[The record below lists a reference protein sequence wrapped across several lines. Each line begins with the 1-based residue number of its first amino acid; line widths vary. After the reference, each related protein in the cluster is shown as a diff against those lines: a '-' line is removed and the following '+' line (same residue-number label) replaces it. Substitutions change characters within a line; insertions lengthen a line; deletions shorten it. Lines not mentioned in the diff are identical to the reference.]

1 MKNPSFVKKVMK
13 TKEVNYLPYGSNDR
27 EFMKEIVTEAGYAL
41 QFGVNSIQD
50 DKEIV
55 LLAIQQCPW
64 AYLYASDRLKQDPQ
78 VMMEA
83 ARHGCICGASQ
94 EIASNRKIVLNA
106 VKVSAFNLMYVS
118 EELRNDKEIVNA
130 ALCNDLGCFDNIGSE
145 LLKNREFCKK
155 MVLQCG
161 YKATRVIDES
171 LMSDSTFLKE
181 LVDLRLDDL
190 FELRVGSIVD
200 RKFSKELI
208 RMCPWFIRTMMF
220 SKDEELVMEAAK
232 CDPKTVQYAH
242 DSLRNNS
249 EFAMKLVELDARTLL
264 HLGPEVKQ
272 CFRVVMQA
280 VKQNGLCLPYASSDL
295 KNDPHIVRA
304 ACQQNPQAIQY
315 AGSMLKG
322 SQEFMLEMIQHNL
335 SALQHASI
343 HLKRNCLFL
352 QQVKQLVLSHQE
364 LMRVKNPNI
373 DFSSL
378 DELVSNLC
386 SANLHYEFY
395 CTHDIQLRQDRSLVM
410 QCVKQ
415 NGLTLHNAVEEL
427 RQDRQVVL
435 EAIKT
440 TPKALQYAHYS
451 LQDDKDLC
459 LEAVTRDVSSF
470 AYCSSRLK
478 LDADLI
484 RECVKQQGFT
494 VLAQYLPSTNA
505 LGKTFAMELLEM
517 NFKCIQFFPRDLTED
532 EEFMKEVFMRE
543 PRIHSLD
550 SLVEC

>member
-1 MKNPSFVKKVMK
+1 MNEMNLRIPFGMMENEDKLKDQLHHYGNDAVVLRLDDHFKSSLLKKHYHSNFELFYKCYKRFIENLFNDGFSYPTIWSQNDSSYHLQNVHWIAENDPDFACSLMKLGLPLYYFGDKLMKNPSFVKKVMK
-13 TKEVNYLPYGSNDR
+13 TMEVNYLPYGSNDR

-41 QFGVNSIQD
+41 QFGINSIQD

-130 ALCNDLGCFDNIGSE
+130 ALCNDPGCFDNIGSE

-352 QQVKQLVLSHQE
+352 QQVKQIVLSHQE

-378 DELVSNLC
+378 DELK
-386 SANLHYEFY
+386 F
-395 CTHDIQLRQDRSLVM
+395 
-410 QCVKQ
+410 
-415 NGLTLHNAVEEL
+415 
-427 RQDRQVVL
+427 
-435 EAIKT
+435 
-440 TPKALQYAHYS
+440 AL
-451 LQDDKDLC
+451 
-459 LEAVTRDVSSF
+459 
-470 AYCSSRLK
+470 
-478 LDADLI
+478 
-484 RECVKQQGFT
+484 
-494 VLAQYLPSTNA
+494 
-505 LGKTFAMELLEM
+505 
-517 NFKCIQFFPRDLTED
+517 
-532 EEFMKEVFMRE
+532 
-543 PRIHSLD
+543 
-550 SLVEC
+550 